1 MAPTFLRKFSRRRRR
16 DDNNIVEPSPHPEAP
31 KMRGAIPAP
40 PMSSTHNKPENNW
53 HADAYKTEKY
63 DAVCGF
69 HAQPANASK
78 TDTDPSPR
86 NTQAFKEPSVD
97 LSDQEPAFTWQDIK
111 PRADPN
117 PPPILEFFNF
127 EPSPTEKDN
136 LLDMETQ
143 PQTSE
148 VGNPLPQSSQA
159 RSAGATAHFSTA
171 HEERERQCALERAI
185 QARLLGISTTL
196 PPYNQVS
203 GAVIV
208 NDEGVPH
215 FLSPEEEEERQASLR
230 RAVEERMLGLPRRT
244 SFTWAQPHG
253 PSLPSYSP
261 ATYK

>member
-1 MAPTFLRKFSRRRRR
+1 MAPSFLRKFSLRRRR
-16 DDNNIVEPSPHPEAP
+16 DDNNIVQHSPHSEVP

-40 PMSSTHNKPENNW
+40 PMSSIHNNKPENNW
-53 HADAYKTEKY
+53 HADAYKSEKY

-69 HAQPANASK
+69 HVQPANASK
-78 TDTDPSPR
+78 TDTDQSPR
-86 NTQAFKEPSVD
+86 NTQAFKEPGVHP
-97 LSDQEPAFTWQDIK
+97 SDQEPAFTWQDIE

-117 PPPILEFFNF
+117 P
-127 EPSPTEKDN
+127 PTEKDN

-143 PQTSE
+143 RQTSE
-148 VGNPLPQSSQA
+148 VGNPLPPSRQ
-159 RSAGATAHFSTA
+159 AGATAHFSTA
-171 HEERERQCALERAI
+171 HDEERERQCALERAI

-208 NDEGVPH
+208 DDEGAPH
-215 FLSPEEEEERQASLR
+215 FLSPEEEEERQAALK